1 MCGIVGLAGQF
12 SQSEAAQLASRMSGT
27 IVHRGP
33 DDEGL
38 WATDGFAFA
47 MRRLSIIDLAGGH
60 QPIWSDDGVGIIFN
74 GEIYNYRALRAELE
88 ASGYVFASHSDTEV
102 ILHLYRR
109 DGLDMLQRLEGM
121 FAICLYDRRQG
132 LLHLI
137 RDRFGVKPLYYAELD
152 GTFYFASEIKA
163 ILQVL
168 PRRPELNRQALHDYL
183 TLRYVPAPDTIWRGI
198 RKLPPAHRLTYSF
211 GSGLQ
216 HPERYWRLDFAASEL
231 NSARDYSAEFSSL
244 FLSAVEKR
252 LVAADVPVGVLLS
265 GGLDSSAVSAAA
277 VELGHKDFH
286 TFSVAFAEGG
296 PYDETPYARTVAA
309 HIGSQHHEI
318 RIDRET
324 FISFLPQLV
333 HHSDEPLADLASV
346 PLHFVSRLAR
356 REVKVVLSGEGSD
369 EMLAG
374 YNFDR
379 LGRLLNRLRAI
390 EQWTPA
396 CARQML
402 GRLPIGGEAGAW
414 LRLWAQHGW
423 KDMLAAKPYHMTS
436 HWDEAEKRLLWR
448 EPGNFDSTFERLRDC
463 YRASADVHPIDQVQ
477 QIYSADW
484 LTEDLLM
491 KADKMSMATSLEVRE
506 PFLDH
511 ALAEWASKLT
521 LVWRIGD
528 AATGYQSKRILRDF
542 CRRRLPP
549 SILDRPKQ
557 GFPVPAYGWLAGDLN
572 AWADSLLFGRD
583 SRVAELFRMEHA
595 RPLLASAGAGNEA
608 SAHKIWVLIVLEH
621 WLRAWT

>member
-1 MCGIVGLAGQF
+1 M
-12 SQSEAAQLASRMSGT
+12 ASRMNRA

-60 QPIWSDDGVGIIFN
+60 QPIWSDDGVGIVFN

-88 ASGYVFASHSDTEV
+88 ASGYAFTTQSDTEV
-102 ILHLYRR
+102 ILNLYRR
-109 DGLDMLQRLEGM
+109 DGLDMLSRLEGM
-121 FAICLYDRRQG
+121 FAICLYDRSRRR
-132 LLHLI
+132 LHLI

-152 GTFYFASEIKA
+152 GAFYFASEIKA

-168 PRRPELNRQALHDYL
+168 PRRPDLNRQALHDYL
-183 TLRYVPAPDTIWRGI
+183 TLRFVPSPDTVWRGI
-198 RKLPPAHRLTYSF
+198 RKLPPAHRLTYDLD
-211 GSGLQ
+211 SGLQ
-216 HPERYWRLDFAASEL
+216 LPERYWQLSFAASKTEPG
-231 NSARDYSAEFSSL
+231 RDYPAEFSRL

-252 LVAADVPVGVLLS
+252 LIAADVPVGVLLS

-296 PYDETPYARTVAA
+296 AYDETPYARAVAA
-309 HIGSQHHEI
+309 HIGSQHHEV

-324 FISFLPQLV
+324 FVSFLPDLV

-356 REVKVVLSGEGSD
+356 KEVKVVLSGEGSD
-369 EMLAG
+369 EVLAG

-379 LGRLLNRLRAI
+379 LGRLLNRLQAVER
-390 EQWTPA
+390 WSPA
-396 CARQML
+396 CARRML
-402 GRLPIGGEAGAW
+402 SRLPISGEAGAW

-436 HWDEAEKRLLWR
+436 HWDEAEKLLLWR
-448 EPGNFDSTFERLRDC
+448 NHADLNSTSERMRDW
-463 YRASADVHPIDQVQ
+463 YRASAQAHPIDQVQ
-477 QIYSADW
+477 QVYCADW

-511 ALAEWASKLT
+511 TLAEWAAKLP
-521 LVWRIGD
+521 LAWRVGD

-542 CRRRLPP
+542 CRSRLPQN
-549 SILDRPKQ
+549 ILDRPKQ
-557 GFPVPAYGWLAGDLN
+557 GFPVPAYAWLAGDMKG
-572 AWADSLLFGRD
+572 WADDLLFGSD
-583 SRVAELFRMEHA
+583 SKVSEHFRMEYA
-595 RPLLASAGAGNEA
+595 RPLLQSAAAGNVA
-608 SAHKIWVLIVLEH
+608 AAHKIWVLIVLEH